1 MEGHGYR
8 RFIHLRVHKSVWILK
23 LYNSQFVAW
32 DICMK
37 HLSFSCYPHGR
48 KGVDAHVLNRADC
61 CLLVT
66 ALFDQLN
73 TTSLLEAAWYAK
85 DYQTKRNLHVHIY
98 MFQEHKEVS
107 HSTKSPWLSPPYSHT
122 ANDQILEM
130 GTAWERGYTYSKN
143 NIKHV
148 LLITGKKPNM
158 PHSTCSHVTQQVPLM
173 FQEHESNTSS
183 DCGLCTWH
191 EAGC

>member
-1 MEGHGYR
+1 M
-8 RFIHLRVHKSVWILK
+8 HKIVWIFV
-23 LYNSQFVAW
+23 QFT
-32 DICMK
+32 ICSLR
-37 HLSFSCYPHGR
+37 HLHETSFNLLLHSR
-48 KGVDAHVLNRADC
+48 QEEVDAHVLNRADC

-148 LLITGKKPNM
+148 LLITRKK
-158 PHSTCSHVTQQVPLM
+158 TC
-173 FQEHESNTSS
+173 TSS
-183 DCGLCTWH
+183 CNFQGQ
-191 EAGC
+191 